1 MEHFFIC
8 PYCWEKISMVLDP
21 EEESSYIEDCEVC
34 CRPIELYV
42 QWRGE
47 RLIAFE
53 GKRMAGI

>member
-1 MEHFFIC
+1 
-8 PYCWEKISMVLDP
+8 MVLDP

-34 CRPIELYV
+34 CRPVELYV